1 MKNKAYKFRIY
12 PNKTQCEL
20 IEKTFSYVRFIY
32 NKMLADKI
40 EYYNKNHKKLKNTP
54 AQYKK
59 EFEWLKEVD
68 SLALANAQMNLQ
80 AAFENFFRNVG
91 NGFPKFKSKK
101 HSKNRYTTNFVNGNI
116 FIKDGMIKLPKLGFV
131 KMRQHRAIPD
141 GYTLKSVTVSRNAAG
156 SYFVSILFEYE
167 DETERIDPET
177 LINLSYCE
185 DGLYIDGTGF
195 CMEYPESII
204 ETAQRLKKAQRRV
217 SKMKKGSNNRKKQ
230 RLRAARLHERL
241 ANQRRDF
248 LHKESRQ
255 IANACDCVCVREP
268 AGSINDIAWGMFTTF
283 LQYKMADAGKS
294 FIKSDARCTALMKE
308 H

>member
-1 MKNKAYKFRIY
+1 
-12 PNKTQCEL
+12 
-20 IEKTFSYVRFIY
+20 
-32 NKMLADKI
+32 
-40 EYYNKNHKKLKNTP
+40 
-54 AQYKK
+54 
-59 EFEWLKEVD
+59 
-68 SLALANAQMNLQ
+68 
-80 AAFENFFRNVG
+80 
-91 NGFPKFKSKK
+91 
-101 HSKNRYTTNFVNGNI
+101 
-116 FIKDGMIKLPKLGFV
+116 MIKLPKLGFV

-141 GYTLKSVTVSRNAAG
+141 GYTLKSVTVSRNVAG

-255 IANACDCVCVREP
+255 IANAYDRVCVKESS
-268 AGSINDIAWGMFTTF
+268 GSSGSDYGWTLFKMF
-283 LQYKMADAGKS
+283 LQYKLNDAGKKL
-294 FIKSDARCTALMKE
+294 IKVDELSPQKTLYSGKAV
-308 H
+308 